1 MTALC
6 DAITIVTVFFVLQ
19 IRPLLQN
26 QWFTSFC
33 SRYSLSHSSV
43 SFSPY
48 CHSKHCVYLAHLRE
62 KTKVRKVL
70 IREMLFADDVAL
82 TAHTVAALQ
91 RLISS
96 FAHACSEFGLTIC
109 LKKTNILCQDVITP
123 SNAISDYTPEV
134 VEGFHLPRLHNFQLP
149 LSRLGQ

>member
-1 MTALC
+1 
-6 DAITIVTVFFVLQ
+6 
-19 IRPLLQN
+19 
-26 QWFTSFC
+26 
-33 SRYSLSHSSV
+33 
-43 SFSPY
+43 
-48 CHSKHCVYLAHLRE
+48 
-62 KTKVRKVL
+62 
-70 IREMLFADDVAL
+70 MLFADDVAL

-134 VEGFHLPRLHNFQLP
+134 VESFHLPRLHNFQLP